1 MGRKNKETP
10 LYTAIGTIW
19 IFGNQFQIAVEY
31 EIDKKIGAFTKNA
44 TLVGMYLDNQKFPT
58 ELNPPIPINL
68 YSRDIDR
75 KREEE
80 IERIANIDFAG
91 GRMPDDAEVVDG
103 R

>member
-1 MGRKNKETP
+1 
-10 LYTAIGTIW
+10 
-19 IFGNQFQIAVEY
+19 
-31 EIDKKIGAFTKNA
+31 
-44 TLVGMYLDNQKFPT
+44 LDNQKFPT

-68 YSRDIDR
+68 YSPDIDR

-91 GRMPDDAEVVDG
+91 GQMPDDAEVVDG

>member
-1 MGRKNKETP
+1 MGRNNKEKP

-31 EIDKKIGAFTKNA
+31 EIHKEIGAFTKNA

-58 ELNPPIPINL
+58 ELQPPIPINL
-68 YSRDIDR
+68 YSRDIDA

-80 IERIANIDFAG
+80 IERIADIDFARG
-91 GRMPDDAEVVDG
+91 QMPDDAEVASES
-103 R
+103 

>member
-10 LYTAIGTIW
+10 LHTAIGTIW

-31 EIDKKIGAFTKNA
+31 EIDQEIGAFTKNA

-58 ELNPPIPINL
+58 ELRPPIPINL
-68 YSRDIDR
+68 YSQDIDR

-80 IERIANIDFAG
+80 IERIANIDFAR